1 MRLPVSL
8 LATIIALLTAS
19 GLAWAAPAKET
30 GLPLPRFASFRSSE
44 VNLRTGPGVR
54 YPVEWVYRRQDLP
67 VEVIAE
73 FDTWRK
79 IRDWQGGQGWV
90 HQSMLSA
97 KRTVIVTGKVRTLRV
112 KPDAGSGAVA
122 QLEANVIAK
131 LTECPETSHWCRVQV
146 EKFDGWLRRAEF
158 WGAYPD
164 EAVK

>member
-1 MRLPVSL
+1 MRRLISL
-8 LATIIALLTAS
+8 LLCA
-19 GLAWAAPAKET
+19 LAWWALESPAGATPAKET

-44 VNLRTGPGVR
+44 VNLRAGPGVR
-54 YPVEWVYRRQDLP
+54 YPVEWVYKRQDLP

-97 KRTVIVTGKVRTLRV
+97 KRTIIVSGKVRTLRA
-112 KPDAGSGAVA
+112 KPDAGAGAVA
-122 QLEANVIAK
+122 QLEANVVAK
-131 LTECPETSHWCRVQV
+131 LMECPEASHWCRVQV
-146 EKFDGWLRRAEF
+146 EKYDGWLRRAEF
-158 WGAYPD
+158 WGVYAE